1 MAVRLRLKR
10 TGRRNRACFRLGA
23 FDGRAARNSRAIE
36 ELGVYDPGCKDPAK
50 QLVLD
55 KERIEHWLKAGALP
69 SQTVGEL
76 LRRGGITAK
85 PAKTEATA

>member
-10 TGRRNRACFRLGA
+10 TGRRNLPCFRLGA
-23 FDGRAARNSRAIE
+23 FDGRTARNGRAIE
-36 ELGVYDPGCKDPAK
+36 ELGVYDPGCKDPVR

-55 KERIEHWLKAGALP
+55 KERIEYWLKVGALP
-69 SQTVGEL
+69 SQTVSEL
-76 LRRGGITAK
+76 LKRGGITVK

>member
-10 TGRRNRACFRLGA
+10 TGRRHRACFRLGV
-23 FDGRAARNSRAIE
+23 FDGRTARDGRAIE
-36 ELGVYDPGCKDPAK
+36 ELGIYDPGSKDPAR
-50 QLVLD
+50 QLVLE

-76 LRRGGITAK
+76 LKRGGIALK
-85 PAKTEATA
+85 PAKTGAKA